1 MQPGTY
7 ELMASE
13 SVYNSSST
21 QIIQVADIKYKV
33 VLICPNE
40 TTEYSEFSCFVNINI
55 PIEYAPFIV
64 NISLANSS
72 ELAPISFKFNETY
85 NVYKK
90 VMFKKA
96 GDYELVAV
104 ESMYGTNYSQ
114 KISVAKRLSKI
125 LFHSSSLSL

>member
-1 MQPGTY
+1 MQPDTY
-7 ELMASE
+7 ELVVSE

-21 QIIQVADIKYKV
+21 QIIQVADIKDKLTLV
-33 VLICPNE
+33 CPNE
-40 TTEYSEFSCFVNINI
+40 TTEYSEFSCFININI

-72 ELAPISFKFNETY
+72 ELAPISFKFNETS
-85 NVYKK
+85 NVYEK

-104 ESMYGTNYSQ
+104 ESMYGTNFSQ

-125 LFHSSSLSL
+125 IFHSS